1 MGRHFLPPY
10 PYPFSEPQMFLQQ
23 LVNGV
28 TLGSTYS
35 LIAIGF
41 TLVLG
46 LLNMLNIAH
55 GDIFMFG
62 AFLGL
67 SLAMLGIP
75 LYLALILAM
84 LGAGILAIVIER
96 LCFRP
101 LRKAHFLMPLLSTI
115 AFGILLQNV
124 ATQIWGSEPSR
135 YPQTTEVAHFQLGPI
150 LVSSI
155 DILIVLISLVLM
167 LGIDLFVRRTRFGRA
182 MRATSEKAQT
192 ASLLGV
198 DINRVIIFTFFTSG
212 ALAGVAGVLTALV
225 YLQITPF
232 IGIRQGLIGMV
243 AMVIGGVGNLRGA
256 MIGGL
261 TIGIIEIMNDAY
273 FTASYRDIILYGLFF
288 IFIVFK
294 PEGLFGKK
302 ER

>member
-1 MGRHFLPPY
+1 
-10 PYPFSEPQMFLQQ
+10 MFLQQ
-23 LVNGV
+23 LVNGL

-35 LIAIGF
+35 LLAIGF
-41 TLVLG
+41 SLVLG
-46 LLNMLNIAH
+46 LLKMLNIAH
-55 GDIFMFG
+55 GDVFMFG

-67 SLAMLGIP
+67 SFAMLGMP

-84 LGAGILAIVIER
+84 VGAGILTVIIER
-96 LCFRP
+96 VCFRP

-135 YPQTTEVAHFQLGPI
+135 YPQTTELVQFQLGPV

-155 DILIVLISLVLM
+155 DLIILAISLFLM
-167 LGIDLFVRRTRFGRA
+167 VGIDQFVRRTRFGRA

-198 DINRVIIFTFFTSG
+198 DTNRVIILTFFASG

-225 YLQITPF
+225 YSQITPF

-243 AMVIGGVGNLRGA
+243 AMVIGGMGNLRGA
-256 MIGGL
+256 MIGGIM
-261 TIGIIEIMNDAY
+261 IGIIEIMNDAY
-273 FTASYRDIILYGLFF
+273 FTASYRDIILFGLFF

-294 PEGLFGKK
+294 PEGLFGATKQK
-302 ER
+302 S

>member
-1 MGRHFLPPY
+1 
-10 PYPFSEPQMFLQQ
+10 
-23 LVNGV
+23 
-28 TLGSTYS
+28 
-35 LIAIGF
+35 
-41 TLVLG
+41 
-46 LLNMLNIAH
+46 
-55 GDIFMFG
+55 
-62 AFLGL
+62 
-67 SLAMLGIP
+67 MLGIP
-75 LYLALILAM
+75 LYFALILAM
-84 LGAGILAIVIER
+84 LGAGILAIIIER

-135 YPQTTEVAHFQLGPI
+135 YPQTTEVAQFQLGPV

-155 DILIVLISLVLM
+155 DILIVAISIFLM
-167 LGIDLFVRRTRFGRA
+167 LGIDQFVRRTRFGRA

-261 TIGIIEIMNDAY
+261 MIGIIEVMNDAY
-273 FTASYRDIILYGLFF
+273 FTASYRDIILFGLFL

>member
-1 MGRHFLPPY
+1 
-10 PYPFSEPQMFLQQ
+10 MFLQQ
-23 LVNGV
+23 LVNGL

-35 LIAIGF
+35 LLAIGF

-55 GDIFMFG
+55 GDVFMFG

-67 SLAMLGIP
+67 SFAMLGMP
-75 LYLALILAM
+75 LYLALILATV
-84 LGAGILAIVIER
+84 GAGIVTIIIER

-115 AFGILLQNV
+115 AFGIVLQNV
-124 ATQIWGSEPSR
+124 ATQIWGSEPVR
-135 YPQTTEVAHFQLGPI
+135 YPQTTEIAQFQLGPV

-155 DILIVLISLVLM
+155 DIIILATSILLM
-167 LGIDLFVRRTRFGRA
+167 VGIDQFVKRTSFGRA
-182 MRATSEKAQT
+182 MRATSEKPQT

-198 DINRVIIFTFFTSG
+198 NINWVIIFTFFVSG

-225 YLQITPF
+225 YSQITPF

-261 TIGIIEIMNDAY
+261 MIGIIEIMNDAY
-273 FTASYRDIILYGLFF
+273 FSAGYRDIILFGLFLA
-288 IFIVFK
+288 FIVFK
-294 PEGLFGKK
+294 PEGLFGTK
-302 ER
+302 EQ

>member
-1 MGRHFLPPY
+1 
-10 PYPFSEPQMFLQQ
+10 MFLQQ
-23 LVNGV
+23 LINGL
-28 TLGSTYS
+28 TIGSTYS
-35 LIAIGF
+35 LLAIGF

-55 GDIFMFG
+55 GDVFMFG

-67 SLAMLGIP
+67 SFAMMGIP
-75 LYLALILAM
+75 LYLALVLAM
-84 LGAGILAIVIER
+84 LGAGIVTIVIER
-96 LCFRP
+96 ACFRP

-135 YPQTTEVAHFQLGPI
+135 YPQTMEIAQFQLGPV

-155 DILIVLISLVLM
+155 DITILAISLLLM
-167 LGIDLFVRRTRFGRA
+167 LGIDQFVRRTPFGRA

-198 DINRVIIFTFFTSG
+198 DINRVIIFTFFASG

-261 TIGIIEIMNDAY
+261 MIGIIEVMNDAY
-273 FTASYRDIILYGLFF
+273 FTASYRDIILFGLFLV
-288 IFIVFK
+288 FIVFK

-302 ER
+302 EQ

>member
-1 MGRHFLPPY
+1 MPPHPY
-10 PYPFSEPQMFLQQ
+10 PYSEPRMFLQQ

-84 LGAGILAIVIER
+84 LGAGILAIIIER

-135 YPQTTEVAHFQLGPI
+135 YPQTTEVAQFQLGPV

-155 DILIVLISLVLM
+155 DILIVAISIFLM
-167 LGIDLFVRRTRFGRA
+167 LGIDQFVRRTRFGRA

-261 TIGIIEIMNDAY
+261 MIGIIEVMNDAY
-273 FTASYRDIILYGLFF
+273 FTASYRDIILFGLFLV
-288 IFIVFK
+288 FIVFK

>member
-1 MGRHFLPPY
+1 
-10 PYPFSEPQMFLQQ
+10 MFLQQ
-23 LVNGV
+23 LVNGL

-35 LIAIGF
+35 LLALGF

-55 GDIFMFG
+55 GDVFMFG

-67 SLAMLGIP
+67 SFAMLGMP

-84 LGAGILAIVIER
+84 VGAGVVTIIIER

-115 AFGILLQNV
+115 AFGIVLQNV

-135 YPQTTEVAHFQLGPI
+135 YPQTTEIAQFQLGPV

-155 DILIVLISLVLM
+155 DIIILATSILLM
-167 LGIDLFVRRTRFGRA
+167 LGIDQFVKRTSFGRA
-182 MRATSEKAQT
+182 MRATSEKPQT

-198 DINRVIIFTFFTSG
+198 NINWVIIFTFFVSG

-261 TIGIIEIMNDAY
+261 MIGIIEIMNDAY
-273 FTASYRDIILYGLFF
+273 FTAGYRDIILFGLFLA
-288 IFIVFK
+288 FIVFK
-294 PEGLFGKK
+294 PEGLFGTK
-302 ER
+302 EQ

>member
-1 MGRHFLPPY
+1 
-10 PYPFSEPQMFLQQ
+10 MFLQQ

-84 LGAGILAIVIER
+84 LGAGILAIIIER

-135 YPQTTEVAHFQLGPI
+135 YPQTTEVAQFQLGPV

-155 DILIVLISLVLM
+155 DVLIVVISIVLM
-167 LGIDLFVRRTRFGRA
+167 LGIDQFVRRTRFGRA

-261 TIGIIEIMNDAY
+261 MIGIIEVMNDAY
-273 FTASYRDIILYGLFF
+273 FTASYRDIILFGLFL

>member
-1 MGRHFLPPY
+1 
-10 PYPFSEPQMFLQQ
+10 MFLQQ
-23 LVNGV
+23 LINGL

-35 LIAIGF
+35 LLAIGF

-46 LLNMLNIAH
+46 LLQMLNIAH
-55 GDIFMFG
+55 GDVFMIG

-67 SLAMLGIP
+67 TFSLLGMP

-84 LGAGILAIVIER
+84 IGAGLLAVIIER

-124 ATQIWGSEPSR
+124 ATQMWGSEPSR
-135 YPQTTEVAHFQLGPI
+135 YPQTMEITQFHLGSVQI
-150 LVSSI
+150 SSI
-155 DILIVLISLVLM
+155 DIIILVVSLGFM
-167 LGIDLFVRRTRFGRA
+167 IGIDLFVKKTRFGRA
-182 MRATSEKAQT
+182 MRATSEKPQT
-192 ASLLGV
+192 ASILGV
-198 DINRVIIFTFFTSG
+198 DVNMVIIVTFFASG
-212 ALAGVAGVLTALV
+212 ALAGIAGVLTALV

-243 AMVIGGVGNLRGA
+243 AMVIGGVGSLRGA

-261 TIGIIEIMNDAY
+261 MIGIIEIMNDAY
-273 FTASYRDIILYGLFF
+273 FTASYRDIILFGLFF
-288 IFIVFK
+288 VFIVFK
-294 PEGLFGKK
+294 PEGLFGAK

>member
-1 MGRHFLPPY
+1 
-10 PYPFSEPQMFLQQ
+10 MFLQQ

-155 DILIVLISLVLM
+155 DILIVVISLVLM

>member
-1 MGRHFLPPY
+1 
-10 PYPFSEPQMFLQQ
+10 MFLQQ
-23 LVNGV
+23 LINGL

-35 LIAIGF
+35 LLAIGF

-46 LLNMLNIAH
+46 LLQMLNIAH
-55 GDIFMFG
+55 GDVFMIG

-67 SLAMLGIP
+67 TFSLLGMP

-84 LGAGILAIVIER
+84 IGAGLLAVIIER

-124 ATQIWGSEPSR
+124 ATQMWGSEPSR
-135 YPQTTEVAHFQLGPI
+135 YPQTMEIAQFHLGSVQI
-150 LVSSI
+150 SSI
-155 DILIVLISLVLM
+155 DIIILVVSLGFM
-167 LGIDLFVRRTRFGRA
+167 IGIDLFVRKTRFGRA
-182 MRATSEKAQT
+182 MRATSEKPQT
-192 ASLLGV
+192 ASILGV
-198 DINRVIIFTFFTSG
+198 DVNMVIIVAFFASG
-212 ALAGVAGVLTALV
+212 ALAGIAGVLTALV

-243 AMVIGGVGNLRGA
+243 AMVIGGVGSLRGA

-261 TIGIIEIMNDAY
+261 MIGIIEIMNDAY
-273 FTASYRDIILYGLFF
+273 FTASYRDIILFGLFF
-288 IFIVFK
+288 VFIVFK
-294 PEGLFGKK
+294 PEGLFGAK

>member
-1 MGRHFLPPY
+1 
-10 PYPFSEPQMFLQQ
+10 MFLQQ

-84 LGAGILAIVIER
+84 LGAGILAIIIER

-135 YPQTTEVAHFQLGPI
+135 YPQTTEVTQFQLGPV

-155 DILIVLISLVLM
+155 DILIVAISIFLM
-167 LGIDLFVRRTRFGRA
+167 LGIDQFVRRTRFGRA

-212 ALAGVAGVLTALV
+212 AMAGVAGVLTALV

-261 TIGIIEIMNDAY
+261 MIGIIEVMNDAY
-273 FTASYRDIILYGLFF
+273 FTASYRDIILFGLFL

>member
-1 MGRHFLPPY
+1 
-10 PYPFSEPQMFLQQ
+10 MFLQQ
-23 LVNGV
+23 LINGL

-35 LIAIGF
+35 LLAIGF

-46 LLNMLNIAH
+46 LLKLLNIAH
-55 GDIFMFG
+55 GDVFMFG

-67 SLAMLGIP
+67 SFAMLGMP

-84 LGAGILAIVIER
+84 AGAGVVTIIIER

-115 AFGILLQNV
+115 AFGIVLQNV

-135 YPQTTEVAHFQLGPI
+135 YPQTTEIAQFQLGPV

-155 DILIVLISLVLM
+155 DVIILATSILLM
-167 LGIDLFVRRTRFGRA
+167 VGIDQFVKRTSFGRA
-182 MRATSEKAQT
+182 MRATSEKPQT

-198 DINRVIIFTFFTSG
+198 NIDWVIIFTFFVSG

-225 YLQITPF
+225 YSQITPF

-243 AMVIGGVGNLRGA
+243 AMVIGGIGNLRGA

-261 TIGIIEIMNDAY
+261 MIGIIEIMNDAY
-273 FTASYRDIILYGLFF
+273 FTAGYRDIILFGLFLA
-288 IFIVFK
+288 FIVFK
-294 PEGLFGKK
+294 PEGLFGTK
-302 ER
+302 EQ

>member
-1 MGRHFLPPY
+1 MPPPY
-10 PYPFSEPQMFLQQ
+10 FLWEPVMFLQQ
-23 LVNGV
+23 LINGL

-35 LIAIGF
+35 LIALGF

-55 GDIFMFG
+55 GDVFMFG

-67 SLAMLGIP
+67 SFAMMGIP

-84 LGAGILAIVIER
+84 VGAGIIAIIIER
-96 LCFRP
+96 ACFRP

-135 YPQTTEVAHFQLGPI
+135 YPQTTELAQFQLGPV
-150 LVSSI
+150 LVSSV
-155 DILIVLISLVLM
+155 DIIIIAISLFLM
-167 LGIDLFVRRTRFGRA
+167 VGMDQFVRRTRFGRA

-198 DINRVIIFTFFTSG
+198 DVNRVIIFTFFASG

-261 TIGIIEIMNDAY
+261 IIGIIEIMNDAY
-273 FTASYRDIILYGLFF
+273 FTASYRDIILFGLFF

-294 PEGLFGKK
+294 PEGLFGVK
-302 ER
+302 ES

>member
-1 MGRHFLPPY
+1 
-10 PYPFSEPQMFLQQ
+10 MFLQQ
-23 LVNGV
+23 LVNGL

-35 LIAIGF
+35 LLALGF

-55 GDIFMFG
+55 GDVFMFG

-67 SLAMLGIP
+67 SFAMLGMP

-84 LGAGILAIVIER
+84 VGAGIVTIIIER

-115 AFGILLQNV
+115 AFGIVLQNV
-124 ATQIWGSEPSR
+124 ATQIWGSEPVR
-135 YPQTTEVAHFQLGPI
+135 YPQTTEIAQFQLGPV

-155 DILIVLISLVLM
+155 DIIILATSILLM
-167 LGIDLFVRRTRFGRA
+167 LGIDQFVKRTSFGRA
-182 MRATSEKAQT
+182 MRATSEKPQT

-198 DINRVIIFTFFTSG
+198 NINWVIVFTFFVSG

-225 YLQITPF
+225 YSQITPF

-261 TIGIIEIMNDAY
+261 IIGIIEIMNDAY
-273 FTASYRDIILYGLFF
+273 FTAGYRDIILFGLFLA
-288 IFIVFK
+288 FIVFK
-294 PEGLFGKK
+294 PEGLFGTK

>member
-1 MGRHFLPPY
+1 M
-10 PYPFSEPQMFLQQ
+10 MFLQQ
-23 LVNGV
+23 LINGL

-35 LIAIGF
+35 LLAIGF

-46 LLNMLNIAH
+46 LLKMLNIAH
-55 GDIFMFG
+55 GDVFMFG

-67 SLAMLGIP
+67 SFSMLGMP

-84 LGAGILAIVIER
+84 AGAGVVAIIIER

-124 ATQIWGSEPSR
+124 TTQIWGSEPSR
-135 YPQTTEVAHFQLGPI
+135 YPQTTEIAQFQLGPV

-155 DILIVLISLVLM
+155 DIIILAISLLLM
-167 LGIDLFVRRTRFGRA
+167 VGIDQFVRRTRFGRA
-182 MRATSEKAQT
+182 MRATSENPQQ

-198 DINRVIIFTFFTSG
+198 DINWVIVFTFFASG

-243 AMVIGGVGNLRGA
+243 AMVIGGMGNLRGA
-256 MIGGL
+256 MIAGL
-261 TIGIIEIMNDAY
+261 MIGIIEIMNDAY
-273 FTASYRDIILYGLFF
+273 FTAGYRDIILYGLFF
-288 IFIVFK
+288 AFIVFK
-294 PEGLFGKK
+294 PEGLFGTTKK
-302 ER
+302 QS

>member
-1 MGRHFLPPY
+1 
-10 PYPFSEPQMFLQQ
+10 MFLQQ
-23 LVNGV
+23 LVNGL

-35 LIAIGF
+35 LLALGF

-46 LLNMLNIAH
+46 LLKMLNIAH
-55 GDIFMFG
+55 GDVFMFG

-67 SLAMLGIP
+67 SFAMLGMP

-84 LGAGILAIVIER
+84 VGAGVVTIIIER

-115 AFGILLQNV
+115 AFGIVLQNV
-124 ATQIWGSEPSR
+124 ATQIWGSEPVR
-135 YPQTTEVAHFQLGPI
+135 YPQTTEIAQFQLGPV

-155 DILIVLISLVLM
+155 DIIILATSILLM
-167 LGIDLFVRRTRFGRA
+167 VGIDQFVKRTSFGRA
-182 MRATSEKAQT
+182 MRATSEKPQT

-198 DINRVIIFTFFTSG
+198 NINWVIVFTFFVSG

-261 TIGIIEIMNDAY
+261 MIGIIEIMNDAY
-273 FTASYRDIILYGLFF
+273 FTAGYRDIILFGLFLA
-288 IFIVFK
+288 FIVFK
-294 PEGLFGKK
+294 PEGLFGTK
-302 ER
+302 EQ

>member
-1 MGRHFLPPY
+1 
-10 PYPFSEPQMFLQQ
+10 MFLQQ
-23 LVNGV
+23 LVNGL

-35 LIAIGF
+35 LLALGF

-46 LLNMLNIAH
+46 LLKMLNIAY
-55 GDIFMFG
+55 GDVFMFG

-67 SLAMLGIP
+67 SFAMLGMP

-84 LGAGILAIVIER
+84 VGAGIVTIIIER

-115 AFGILLQNV
+115 AFGIVLQNV

-135 YPQTTEVAHFQLGPI
+135 YPQTTEIAQFQLGPV

-155 DILIVLISLVLM
+155 DIIILATSILLM
-167 LGIDLFVRRTRFGRA
+167 LGIDQFVKRTSFGRA
-182 MRATSEKAQT
+182 MRATSEKPQT

-198 DINRVIIFTFFTSG
+198 NINWVIVFTFFVSG

-261 TIGIIEIMNDAY
+261 MIGIIEIMNDAY
-273 FTASYRDIILYGLFF
+273 FTAGYRDIILFGLFLA
-288 IFIVFK
+288 FIVFK
-294 PEGLFGKK
+294 PEGLFGTK
-302 ER
+302 EQ

>member
-1 MGRHFLPPY
+1 
-10 PYPFSEPQMFLQQ
+10 MFLQQ
-23 LVNGV
+23 LINGL

-35 LIAIGF
+35 LIALGF

-55 GDIFMFG
+55 GDVFMFG

-67 SLAMLGIP
+67 SFAMMGIP

-84 LGAGILAIVIER
+84 VGAGIIAIIIER
-96 LCFRP
+96 ACFRP

-135 YPQTTEVAHFQLGPI
+135 YPQTTELAQFQLGP
-150 LVSSI
+150 
-155 DILIVLISLVLM
+155 VLISSVDIIIIAISLFLM
-167 LGIDLFVRRTRFGRA
+167 VGMDQFVRRTRFGRA

-198 DINRVIIFTFFTSG
+198 DVNRVIIFTFFASG

-261 TIGIIEIMNDAY
+261 IIGIIEIMNDAY
-273 FTASYRDIILYGLFF
+273 FTASYRDIILFGLFF

-294 PEGLFGKK
+294 PEGLFGVK
-302 ER
+302 ES

>member
-1 MGRHFLPPY
+1 
-10 PYPFSEPQMFLQQ
+10 MFLQQ
-23 LVNGV
+23 LINGL

-35 LIAIGF
+35 LLAIGF

-46 LLNMLNIAH
+46 LLKMLNIAH
-55 GDIFMFG
+55 GDVFMFG

-67 SLAMLGIP
+67 SFSMLGMP

-84 LGAGILAIVIER
+84 AGAGVVAIIIER

-124 ATQIWGSEPSR
+124 TTQIWGSEPSR
-135 YPQTTEVAHFQLGPI
+135 YPQTTEIAQFQLGPV

-155 DILIVLISLVLM
+155 DIIILAISLLLM
-167 LGIDLFVRRTRFGRA
+167 VGIDQFVRRTRFGRA
-182 MRATSEKAQT
+182 MRATSENPQQ

-198 DINRVIIFTFFTSG
+198 DINWVIVFTFFASG

-243 AMVIGGVGNLRGA
+243 AMVIGGMGNLRGA
-256 MIGGL
+256 MIAGL
-261 TIGIIEIMNDAY
+261 MIGIIEIMNDAY
-273 FTASYRDIILYGLFF
+273 FTAGYRDIILYGLFF
-288 IFIVFK
+288 AFIVFK
-294 PEGLFGKK
+294 PEGLFGTTKK
-302 ER
+302 QS

>member
-1 MGRHFLPPY
+1 
-10 PYPFSEPQMFLQQ
+10 MFLQQ

-84 LGAGILAIVIER
+84 LGAGILAIIIER

-135 YPQTTEVAHFQLGPI
+135 YPQTTEVAQFQLGPV

-155 DILIVLISLVLM
+155 DILIVAISIFLM
-167 LGIDLFVRRTRFGRA
+167 LGIDQFVRRTRFGRA

-261 TIGIIEIMNDAY
+261 MIGIIEVMNDAY
-273 FTASYRDIILYGLFF
+273 FTASYRDIILFGLFL

-302 ER
+302 EP

>member
-1 MGRHFLPPY
+1 
-10 PYPFSEPQMFLQQ
+10 MFLQQ

-84 LGAGILAIVIER
+84 LGAGILAIIIER

-135 YPQTTEVAHFQLGPI
+135 YPQTTEVAQFQLGPV

-155 DILIVLISLVLM
+155 DILIVAISIFLM
-167 LGIDLFVRRTRFGRA
+167 LGIDQFVRRTRFGRA

-261 TIGIIEIMNDAY
+261 MIGIIEVMNDAY
-273 FTASYRDIILYGLFF
+273 FTASYRDIILFGLFL

>member
-1 MGRHFLPPY
+1 
-10 PYPFSEPQMFLQQ
+10 MFLQQ
-23 LVNGV
+23 LVNGL

-35 LIAIGF
+35 LLALGF

-55 GDIFMFG
+55 GDVFMFG

-67 SLAMLGIP
+67 SFAMLGMP

-84 LGAGILAIVIER
+84 VEAGVVTIIIER

-115 AFGILLQNV
+115 AFGIVLQNV

-135 YPQTTEVAHFQLGPI
+135 YPQTTEIAQFQLGPV

-155 DILIVLISLVLM
+155 DVIILATSILLM
-167 LGIDLFVRRTRFGRA
+167 VGIDQFVKRTSFGRA
-182 MRATSEKAQT
+182 MRATSEKPQT

-198 DINRVIIFTFFTSG
+198 NIDWVIIFTFFVSG

-225 YLQITPF
+225 YSQITPF

-243 AMVIGGVGNLRGA
+243 AMVIGGIGNLRGA

-261 TIGIIEIMNDAY
+261 MIGIIEIMNDAY
-273 FTASYRDIILYGLFF
+273 FTAGYRDIILFGLFLA
-288 IFIVFK
+288 FIVFK
-294 PEGLFGKK
+294 PEGLFGTK
-302 ER
+302 EQ